1 VNPSPFE
8 IANRLIG
15 PGHPTYVIAE
25 ISANHHQSFE
35 KFERLITAAIDAGAD
50 AIKLQTYTPDTIT
63 LDCDAPDFRLGSGT
77 IWDGNT
83 LHALYGQAYTPW
95 EWHKPAKRLCESR
108 NVPMFSSPFDHSS
121 VDFLENIGVPAYKIA
136 SFELVD
142 LPLIRKCAGTGMPLI
157 MSTGMASLAEI
168 DEAVAA
174 ARGAGATQ
182 IALLK
187 TNSGYPAPPSEMN
200 LRTIAH
206 LAAAFGVPAGLSDH
220 TLGFAVP
227 VAAVALGACI
237 VEKHICL
244 DRNDPGPDSAFSLEP
259 AEFKAM
265 VDAIRIAEQA
275 VGEIT
280 YAVTPKQ
287 ATSRPY
293 RRSLYV
299 VRDVAA
305 GEPFTHENV
314 RSIRPGFGL
323 HTRYFEQ
330 VLGRV
335 AKCDIARGTALK
347 WDLIG

>member
-1 VNPSPFE
+1 MSTFE
-8 IANRLIG
+8 IANRRIG
-15 PGHPTYVIAE
+15 AGQPCYVIAE

-35 KFERLITAAIDAGAD
+35 KFERLIHAAIDAGAD

-63 LDCDAPDFRLGSGT
+63 LDSDAPDFRIGSGT
-77 IWDGNT
+77 LWDGTT
-83 LHALYGQAYTPW
+83 LHKLYRTAYTPW
-95 EWHKPAKRLCESR
+95 EWHAPAARLCAAR

-121 VDFLENIGVPAYKIA
+121 VDFLENVGVPAYKVA

-142 LPLIRKCAGTGMPLI
+142 LPLIRKCAATRKPLI

-168 DEAVAA
+168 DEAVAT
-174 ARGAGATQ
+174 ARAAGATA

-187 TNSGYPAPPSEMN
+187 TNSGYPAPPGEMN
-200 LRTIAH
+200 LRTIPH

-220 TLGFAVP
+220 TLGYAVP

-265 VDAIRIAEQA
+265 VDAIRIAEQSL
-275 VGEIT
+275 GEVT

-299 VRDVAA
+299 VRDVRA

-323 HTRYFEQ
+323 HTRYLDE
-330 VLGRV
+330 VLGRT
-335 AKCDIARGTALK
+335 AKIDISRGTALR
-347 WDLIG
+347 WELIG